1 MNNLLEQQ
9 TKNINKLIAE
19 VNNLQLELNDKIEDN
34 DILQSNLNE
43 LEDYVTQLEFENTEL
58 KNKINE

>member
-34 DILQSNLNE
+34 DILQSNINE